1 MKIQYLPGSIHF
13 LGKRQGLAY
22 SGSIP
27 VSAITLDGFLVAALQ
42 FSLVEFQGFFLGSF
56 RRIGHVTLMRLLY
69 TIHSACRTPTDKYLT
84 EERTPLFILQSVD
97 GKDFLAVHV
106 CQSEYRLDS
115 IKAFTELALV
125 KQHYHIGV
133 VDDGLLDNL
142 RPDDVLNLLCDHAH

>member
-42 FSLVEFQGFFLGSF
+42 FSLVEFQGFFLGPF
-56 RRIGHVTLMRLLY
+56 RGIGHVTLMRFLH
-69 TIHSACRTPTDKYLT
+69 TIHTAGSATADKDLT
-84 EERTPLFILQSVD
+84 KERTPLFILQPVD

-106 CQSEYRLDS
+106 CQ
-115 IKAFTELALV
+115 TE
-125 KQHYHIGV
+125 
-133 VDDGLLDNL
+133 NS
-142 RPDDVLNLLCDHAH
+142 R